1 MQESRV
7 EIVENKLEFESGE
20 SIEIVIKSTNI
31 RNDKKI
37 KDFLEGMFK
46 EILNDY
52 F

>member
-1 MQESRV
+1 MKES
-7 EIVENKLEFESGE
+7 IVKTIENKIEFESGE
-20 SIEIVIKSTNI
+20 NIEIVVKFKNI
-31 RNDKKI
+31 NDIKKI

>member
-1 MQESRV
+1 MKES
-7 EIVENKLEFESGE
+7 IIKIAENKIEFESGE

-31 RNDKKI
+31 KNDKKI